1 MHAAACGPQRLC
13 KCAAPNLAPNRAQH
27 PLAQGG
33 ANAGHTIYDD
43 KGTKYALHLIPSG
56 VLNK

>member
-1 MHAAACGPQRLC
+1 MLERHTPITASCGFRVMYM
-13 KCAAPNLAPNRAQH
+13 
-27 PLAQGG
+27 QGG

-43 KGTKYALHLIPSG
+43 KGTKYALHLVPSG